1 MKKTENKKTTKSTK
15 TSKPKTSTKKEKSKT
30 PCKCISTYETINV
43 DDLSKQ
49 KALSSDLK
57 CDDKKECKD
66 VTLSPTKDVD
76 GDKIAQDMIIIHE
89 ERKPWSLPFTISIAV
104 ASVLILLAMITG
116 FPTIMY
122 TILSATAG

>member
-1 MKKTENKKTTKSTK
+1 MAKNENKKTTKSTK
-15 TSKPKTSTKKEKSKT
+15 PKTTTKKEKSKT

-57 CDDKKECKD
+57 CEDKKECKD
-66 VTLSPTKDVD
+66 VAHSPSKDIA
-76 GDKIAQDMIIIHE
+76 GDETAKDMIIIHE
-89 ERKPWSLPFTISIAV
+89 EQKPWSLPFTISIAV

>member
-1 MKKTENKKTTKSTK
+1 MATKKDTTKCKTTKDSKPKKSSK
-15 TSKPKTSTKKEKSKT
+15 TSKTK
-30 PCKCISTYETINV
+30 PNCKNVTTYQTINV
-43 DDLSKQ
+43 DELAHNNKMIKTDN
-49 KALSSDLK
+49 DTTLK
-57 CDDKKECKD
+57 EEAPADNQNEK
-66 VTLSPTKDVD
+66 P
-76 GDKIAQDMIIIHE
+76 IDMLIIHE

>member
-1 MKKTENKKTTKSTK
+1 MTKTENKKTTKSTK
-15 TSKPKTSTKKEKSKT
+15 PKTTTKKEKSKT

-57 CDDKKECKD
+57 REDKKECKD
-66 VTLSPTKDVD
+66 VAHSPSKDIA
-76 GDKIAQDMIIIHE
+76 GDETAKDMIIIHE

-122 TILSATAG
+122 TILSATTG